1 MSHLK
6 DPTTQYYT
14 GEYPKQKQPTPGIQ
28 AKMTPVPDCGE
39 KTYVGSGRLKD
50 RKALVTGGDSGI
62 GRAAAIAYARE
73 GADVAISYLPV
84 EEEDAQDVKK
94 IIEECGRKA
103 VLLPGDLSD
112 EKFARS
118 LVHEAHKALG
128 GLDIMAL
135 VAGKQVA
142 IPDIAD
148 LTSEQFQKTFA
159 INVFALFWLTQEA
172 IPLLPKGASIITTS
186 SIQAYQPSPHLLDY
200 AATKAAILNYSRGLA
215 KQVAEKGIRVNI
227 VAPGPIWTALQISGG
242 QTQDKIPQ
250 FGQKTPMKR
259 AGQPAETG
267 PCICLSG
274 KSGVELRHRR
284 SAWRVRRR
292 AFRLKKCPVVKS
304 NRASFL
310 FCFGS
315 FFADQTYLQV
325 TRLMQR
331 IHYLHQRLVIDGF
344 VRSEEDGGVFL
355 AFG

>member
-172 IPLLPKGASIITTS
+172 IPPATERCKYHHHFLNPGIPAKPAFTGLCGYEGGNSEL
-186 SIQAYQPSPHLLDY
+186 QP
-200 AATKAAILNYSRGLA
+200 
-215 KQVAEKGIRVNI
+215 
-227 VAPGPIWTALQISGG
+227 
-242 QTQDKIPQ
+242 
-250 FGQKTPMKR
+250 
-259 AGQPAETG
+259 
-267 PCICLSG
+267 
-274 KSGVELRHRR
+274 
-284 SAWRVRRR
+284 
-292 AFRLKKCPVVKS
+292 
-304 NRASFL
+304 
-310 FCFGS
+310 
-315 FFADQTYLQV
+315 
-325 TRLMQR
+325 
-331 IHYLHQRLVIDGF
+331 
-344 VRSEEDGGVFL
+344 
-355 AFG
+355 